1 LEEPLLEID
10 NLHTHFFTEE
20 GVVKAVDGV
29 DLCVKK
35 GEIMGLVGES
45 GSGKTVTALSIMRLV
60 PRPGRVVKGE
70 IWFDGNDLLKLKE
83 TEMRAIRGAGISI
96 SFQDPLTYL
105 NPVMKCGEQI
115 AEVLV
120 KQKRMKKTQALK
132 QAIEIMK
139 MMGIQSPV
147 ERANDYPHQLSGGMR
162 QRVLL
167 SIALACNPDLAIVDE
182 PTTALDVITQL
193 QIMELLED
201 LKEKQRTSFLLISHD
216 MGVVAEVCDFVSVMY
231 GGNIME
237 SSDVRTLLKSPIHPY
252 TKGLLRSIPRL
263 DRAKKELIPIEGEVI
278 NVAHPPSGCKFHPRC
293 SYAKKVC
300 RAERPT
306 LFAVRPDHTV
316 ACHRA
321 EELMEEEVQR

>member
-1 LEEPLLEID
+1 LR
-10 NLHTHFFTEE
+10 
-20 GVVKAVDGV
+20 
-29 DLCVKK
+29 
-35 GEIMGLVGES
+35 GL
-45 GSGKTVTALSIMRLV
+45 I
-60 PRPGRVVKGE
+60 
-70 IWFDGNDLLKLKE
+70 
-83 TEMRAIRGAGISI
+83 
-96 SFQDPLTYL
+96 
-105 NPVMKCGEQI
+105 
-115 AEVLV
+115 
-120 KQKRMKKTQALK
+120 
-132 QAIEIMK
+132 
-139 MMGIQSPV
+139 
-147 ERANDYPHQLSGGMR
+147 DYPHQLSGGMR

>member
-147 ERANDYPHQLSGGMR
+147 ERAN
-162 QRVLL
+162 
-167 SIALACNPDLAIVDE
+167 
-182 PTTALDVITQL
+182 
-193 QIMELLED
+193 
-201 LKEKQRTSFLLISHD
+201 
-216 MGVVAEVCDFVSVMY
+216 
-231 GGNIME
+231 
-237 SSDVRTLLKSPIHPY
+237 
-252 TKGLLRSIPRL
+252 
-263 DRAKKELIPIEGEVI
+263 
-278 NVAHPPSGCKFHPRC
+278 
-293 SYAKKVC
+293 
-300 RAERPT
+300 
-306 LFAVRPDHTV
+306 
-316 ACHRA
+316 
-321 EELMEEEVQR
+321 